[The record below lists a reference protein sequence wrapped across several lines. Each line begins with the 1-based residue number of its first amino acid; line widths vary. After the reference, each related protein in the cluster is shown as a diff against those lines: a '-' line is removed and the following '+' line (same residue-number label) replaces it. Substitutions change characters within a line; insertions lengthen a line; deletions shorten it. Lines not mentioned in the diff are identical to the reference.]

1 MKVNFIDFTKPERFA
16 LVDRM
21 SSWIPGKHK
30 FLDKLPEPW
39 RSRAIGLG
47 YRLGLIPAVGYVKIQ
62 PCDEK
67 GVPNKPPTITYNIIP
82 DVSVT
87 VLRSLIAGTSVLY
100 PSHMEFGT
108 GTTPPAVGDT
118 DIETPLSATARL
130 AATVTE
136 PGSFEIRYEAYLDS
150 TYGPARPYT
159 INEFGIF
166 NHLSAGTI
174 IAHALVSPGHAM
186 TGTNTAIATY
196 GLLLR

>member
-16 LVDRM
+16 LIEKM

-30 FLDKLPEPW
+30 LLDKLPEPL
-39 RSRAIGLG
+39 RSRAIMFG

-62 PCDEK
+62 PFDSK
-67 GVPNKPPTITYNIIP
+67 GIPNAPPIITCNIIP
-82 DVSVT
+82 DVGVT
-87 VLRSLIAGTSVLY
+87 RLRDIIAQVSTEY
-100 PSHMEFGT
+100 PTHLEFGT
-108 GTTPPAVGDT
+108 GVTVPAVGDT
-118 DIETPLSATARL
+118 DLTTPLSATARL
-130 AATVTE
+130 AATITT
-136 PGSFEIRYEAYLDS
+136 PGSFEIRLEAYLDS

-166 NHLSAGTI
+166 NDLSAGTI

-186 TGTNTAIATY
+186 TGTNAAIATY